1 MIEVRKSD
9 ERGYADHGWLQT
21 HHTFSFAEY
30 HDPRHTGFRTLR
42 VINDDR
48 VAPDN
53 GFPTHPHRE
62 MEIVTYV
69 VEGALEHRDSMG
81 NGSVIRPGEIQR
93 MTAGTGLTHSEFNPS
108 KSDSLRL
115 LQIWILPSQS
125 GLKPGYEQKQFPE
138 SERRG
143 RLRLIGSSDARDGSV
158 EVHQDIDIYTG
169 LLDPGQAVSHEI
181 APGRG
186 LWVQIVRGRVRLGET
201 VLAEGDGA
209 TVEDEPALR
218 IGAEEET
225 EILIFDLG

>member
-1 MIEVRKSD
+1 
-9 ERGYADHGWLQT
+9 
-21 HHTFSFAEY
+21 
-30 HDPRHTGFRTLR
+30 

-53 GFPTHPHRE
+53 GFPPHPHRE

-93 MTAGTGLTHSEFNPS
+93 MTAGTGLTHSELNPS

-125 GLKPGYEQKQFPE
+125 GLKPGYEQKHFPE

-143 RLRLIGSSDARDGSV
+143 RLRLIGSSDGRQGSV
-158 EVHQDIDIYTG
+158 KVHQDVDIYAG
-169 LLDPGQAVSHEI
+169 LLDSGQAVSQEI

-186 LWVQIVRGRVRLGET
+186 LWIQIVRGRVRLGET

-209 TVEDEPALR
+209 AVEDESALR

-225 EILIFDLG
+225 EILIFDLA